1 MLGTESDLNVAHLAL
16 PILLQ
21 KCKSVFEKYI
31 AERPISNR
39 MPMPRSRNQE
49 MIVLLRG
56 LLNMKVRVV
65 KKDYKAEVDEQ
76 VVKAYLLNSCL
87 SHLFVLY
94 PLICQLLGT
103 ISGHA
108 ALCQS
113 SGDGQARISDEAD
126 MVVLLL
132 SCLEKVGTP
141 WK

>member
-1 MLGTESDLNVAHLAL
+1 MASIAL

-21 KCKSVFEKYI
+21 KCRSVFEKYI

-39 MPMPRSRNQE
+39 LPMPRSRNQE
-49 MIVLLRG
+49 MLVLLKG
-56 LLNMKVRVV
+56 LLHMNVRVIKKEYNSEIDEKAV
-65 KKDYKAEVDEQ
+65 KD
-76 VVKAYLLNSCL
+76 YLLNSCL

-108 ALCQS
+108 ALAQS

-132 SCLEKVGTP
+132 ACLQKVGTS
-141 WK
+141 WQ